1 VNASASAPA
10 NTVDT
15 APLAPAFAETV

>member
-1 VNASASAPA
+1 VNASASTPA
-10 NTVDT
+10 NTVDA